1 VWARDY
7 IYLFSWFRDCH
18 TRTYYFKAQH
28 SHSKHLATDTPI
40 GSAYSHKTW
49 AYLTD
54 AILATVAILLLGD
67 TNSHASMS
75 RLYSLL
81 TAT

>member
-1 VWARDY
+1 MYCSVVPTINCVFQLLKSSPVAR
-7 IYLFSWFRDCH
+7 S
-18 TRTYYFKAQH
+18 T
-28 SHSKHLATDTPI
+28 HLL
-40 GSAYSHKTW
+40 GSAYGHETW

-54 AILATVAILLLGD
+54 AILATVAFLLLGD